1 MIQKKF
7 RVTAETGIHARPAT
21 ILVNVAVKFKSDIS
35 LSHETKV
42 VNLKSI
48 MGVMSL
54 GVYNGEVVTI
64 EADGEDEDAAIKAL
78 SDSFFEMRLGKEI

>member
-7 RVTAETGIHARPAT
+7 KVTAETGIHARPAT

-54 GVYNGEVVTI
+54 GVYNGEIITI
-64 EADGEDEDAAIKAL
+64 QADGEDEKAAINAL